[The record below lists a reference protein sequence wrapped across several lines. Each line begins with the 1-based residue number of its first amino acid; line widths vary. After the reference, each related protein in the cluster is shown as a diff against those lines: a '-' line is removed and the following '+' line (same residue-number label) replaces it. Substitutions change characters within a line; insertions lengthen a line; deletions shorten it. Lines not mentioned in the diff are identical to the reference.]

1 MTVTNKQDHQEKSLK
16 NRVVSS
22 SMWTLGS
29 YGGRQLI
36 RLGSNVI
43 LAKLLF
49 PEAFGLMMLV
59 SVFMQGIGMF
69 SDIGT
74 GTSIIQNKRGGEA
87 NFLNTAWSL
96 QVIRGVI
103 IWLIACAAAPFYAN
117 IFNEPLLTQLIPV
130 AGFSAVI
137 SGFNSTSLV
146 TANRNLQLKKITILD
161 FMTQFVAIF
170 VMIVWVVIEPSVW
183 GLVAGGLAS
192 ALAKLIL
199 SHTWLPGVSNKFFI
213 EADAAKQ
220 MFRFGRWIFLNTAL
234 TFFVMQIDRLL
245 FGYLMGTAMLGIYT
259 IAAMFTSVS
268 QSIVQTLSTR
278 VLFPSYSDVIRGND
292 NKRLYRVL
300 KKTRLIMISGAW
312 MVSIGMI
319 LMGSILID
327 YLYDE
332 RYADAVWMIQ
342 ILPLGML
349 IAVLSL
355 TYQNVI
361 LAKGKS
367 GILTFVNVIQLLIQV
382 TAILIGHH
390 LYGVAGIIVG
400 YTLVGWL
407 MYPVN
412 AAIASKNA
420 VWQPEI
426 DFPVIILAII
436 FVTIYFPYIQ
446 FSLP

>member
-1 MTVTNKQDHQEKSLK
+1 M
-16 NRVVSS
+16 VSS
-22 SMWTLGS
+22 NNKDNQSANLKSRVINSSVWTLSS

-43 LAKLLF
+43 LTKLLY

-74 GTSIIQNKRGGEA
+74 GVSIIQNKRGGEP
-87 NFLNTAWSL
+87 NFLNTAWTL
-96 QVIRGVI
+96 QVIRGTI
-103 IWLIACAAAPFYAN
+103 IWLIACAIAPFYAN

-137 SGFNSTSLV
+137 AGFNSTSLV

-161 FMTQFVAIF
+161 FITQFISIS
-170 VMIVWVVIEPSVW
+170 VMIVWVLIEPSVW
-183 GLVAGGLAS
+183 GLVAGGLAG
-192 ALAKLIL
+192 AVAKLIL

-220 MFRFGRWIFLNTAL
+220 MFSFGRWIFLNTAL

-245 FGYLMGTAMLGIYT
+245 FGYLMGTAMLGVYT
-259 IAAMFTSVS
+259 IAIMFTSVS
-268 QSIVQTLSTR
+268 QTIINFLGSR
-278 VLFPSYSDVIRGND
+278 VLFPSYSHVIRDDD
-292 NKRLYRVL
+292 NLRLYRIL
-300 KKTRLIMISGAW
+300 KKTRLIMISGTW
-312 MVSIGMI
+312 VVSIGMV

-349 IAVLSL
+349 IAVLSQ

-367 GILTFVNVIQLLIQV
+367 GVLTLVNFIQLLIQV

-390 LYGVAGIIVG
+390 LYGVLGIIVG

-412 AAIASKNA
+412 AAIARKNA

-426 DFPVIILAII
+426 DFPVIIIAMI
-436 FVTIYFPYIQ
+436 FVAIYFPYIQ
-446 FSLP
+446 FS

>member
-1 MTVTNKQDHQEKSLK
+1 MTITDNNHHKKNLK
-16 NRVVSS
+16 NRVINS

-29 YGGRQLI
+29 YGGTQLI

-74 GTSIIQNKRGGEA
+74 GTSIIQNKRGGEP

-96 QVIRGVI
+96 QVIRGTVV
-103 IWLIACAAAPFYAN
+103 WLIACAIAPIYAN
-117 IFNEPLLTQLIPV
+117 IFNEPMLTQLIPV
-130 AGFSAVI
+130 AGFAAVI

-161 FMTQFVAIF
+161 FITQFISIF
-170 VMIVWVVIEPSVW
+170 VMIVWVLIEPSVW
-183 GLVAGGLAS
+183 GLVAGGLAA
-192 ALAKLIL
+192 ALTKMIL
-199 SHTWLPGVSNKFFI
+199 SHTWLTGTNNKFFI

-278 VLFPSYSDVIRGND
+278 VLFPSYSDVMRGND
-292 NKRLYRVL
+292 NERLYRVL
-300 KKTRLIMISGAW
+300 RKTRLILISGAW
-312 MVSIGMI
+312 TVSIGMV
-319 LMGSILID
+319 LMGSVLID

-332 RYADAVWMIQ
+332 RYDAAVWMIQ

-349 IAVLSL
+349 IAVLST

-367 GILTFVNVIQLLIQV
+367 GILILVNFVQLIIQV
-382 TAILIGHH
+382 SAILIGHH
-390 LYGVAGIIVG
+390 LYGIVGIIVG
-400 YTLVGWL
+400 YTMVGWL

-412 AAIASKNA
+412 AFIASKNA

-426 DFPVIILAII
+426 DFPVIMVAII
-436 FVTIYFPYIQ
+436 FVVIYFPYIQ
-446 FSLP
+446 FPLS